1 MAGNLKPLLKSNP
14 IKKVLRYIIQEINV
28 LDHPTIV
35 CKTVEPL
42 LKFELFAKTR
52 ASHSFFMANLL
63 KLVPQAPQTEQKKFF
78 WTAPIAMKTKT
89 RGEVIMIRFQAFQ
102 AERVLC

>member
-1 MAGNLKPLLKSNP
+1 M
-14 IKKVLRYIIQEINV
+14 
-28 LDHPTIV
+28 

-63 KLVPQAPQTEQKKFF
+63 KLVPQAPQTEQKKIFLDSSYSYENKNS
-78 WTAPIAMKTKT
+78 WRSNNDQVSSIPSRTCAVSTADTMYVF
-89 RGEVIMIRFQAFQ
+89 G
-102 AERVLC
+102 

>member
-1 MAGNLKPLLKSNP
+1 
-14 IKKVLRYIIQEINV
+14 
-28 LDHPTIV
+28 
-35 CKTVEPL
+35 
-42 LKFELFAKTR
+42 
-52 ASHSFFMANLL
+52 MANLL

-78 WTAPIAMKTKT
+78 WTAPTAMKTKT

>member
-1 MAGNLKPLLKSNP
+1 MSLT
-14 IKKVLRYIIQEINV
+14 
-28 LDHPTIV
+28 TIV

-52 ASHSFFMANLL
+52 ASHSFFIANLL

-102 AERVLC
+102 AERVLCRLLILCLYLARLLFMSPSTL